1 MTSPIFLIG
10 FMAAGKT
17 TVGRR
22 LAARLG
28 RRFVDLD
35 DAIAAAADAPVAAL
49 VAADEP
55 AFRRREA
62 DALTAAIA
70 AGGDGPVIATG
81 GGCATFGDNLDRMR
95 AAGLVV
101 ALSASL
107 AEVRR
112 RAAAPDVERPL
123 LAPGARE
130 RVV

>member
-1 MTSPIFLIG
+1 MTRAPVFLIG

-35 DAIAAAADAPVAAL
+35 DAIAEAAGAPVAAQ

-62 DALTAAIA
+62 DALVAAIA
-70 AGGDGPVIATG
+70 AGGDGAVIATG
-81 GGCATFGDNLDRMR
+81 GGCAAFGDNLDRMR

-107 AEVRR
+107 PEIRR
-112 RAAAPDVERPL
+112 RAAAQDADRPL
-123 LAPGARE
+123 LRGDDA
-130 RVV
+130 

>member
-1 MTSPIFLIG
+1 MPPPIFLIG

-17 TVGRR
+17 TVGRLVASR
-22 LAARLG
+22 LD

-35 DAIAAAADAPVAAL
+35 DMIADAVGTPAATL

-55 AFRRREA
+55 GFRRRET

-70 AGGDGPVIATG
+70 GAGDGPVIATG
-81 GGCATFGDNLDRMR
+81 GGCAAHADNLDRML

-107 AEVRR
+107 PEVRR
-112 RAAAPDVERPL
+112 RAA
-123 LAPGARE
+123 
-130 RVV
+130 